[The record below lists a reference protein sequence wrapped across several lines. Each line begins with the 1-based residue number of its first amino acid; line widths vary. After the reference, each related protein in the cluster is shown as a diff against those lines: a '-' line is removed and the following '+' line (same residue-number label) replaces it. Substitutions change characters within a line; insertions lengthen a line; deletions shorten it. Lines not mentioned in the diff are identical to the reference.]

1 MSYIPAN
8 PHFAIVNCKIGDLN
22 LTPIPPNSL
31 ESFTYE
37 RDTNQGAG
45 NKFTIVVHDETAI
58 VMESYLAE
66 TAFKAMNAEGY
77 EFEGG
82 LTNVYKEG
90 SSGTTEGSGS
100 TSGSSSSSANQDI
113 NKKPNPESTLT
124 QHDPDRYNNR
134 NESSDEPK
142 AQLMS
147 ISSFDEIPTFYDSSV
162 TTPYIGT
169 YDARNSNDDLVIGR
183 DESNHAALRM
193 RNIQSNE
200 SAFSSSDMDTNLVTG
215 SSGVYVTENTSPIYG
230 NTSREPVIPNIIDDE
245 KLHYADPSTG
255 IRELFGFKVND
266 EVWMSEKAIAEFSD
280 GSDPNDPES

>member
-22 LTPIPPNSL
+22 LTPIPPDSL

-66 TAFKAMNAEGY
+66 TAFKAMNSEGY

-90 SSGTTEGSGS
+90 SVES
-100 TSGSSSSSANQDI
+100 QDI
-113 NKKPNPESTLT
+113 NKKPNPEKA
-124 QHDPDRYNNR
+124 
-134 NESSDEPK
+134 SDEVTVNTPTE
-142 AQLMS
+142 ANLMT
-147 ISSFDEIPTFYDSSV
+147 ISSFDEIPTFYQTPSEDTV
-162 TTPYIGT
+162 TTYSDG
-169 YDARNSNDDLVIGR
+169 NDELVIRR

-193 RNIQSNE
+193 RSVQDNE
-200 SAFSSSDMDTNLVTG
+200 SVFNTSEMETSLVTG
-215 SSGVYVTENTSPIYG
+215 SSGVYSTVNTSPIYG
-230 NTSREPVIPNIIDDE
+230 NTSREPVIPNIINDDE
-245 KLHYADPSTG
+245 LVYADPSTG
-255 IRELFGFKVND
+255 IRELDGFKLD
-266 EVWMSEKAIAEFSD
+266 DDVWMSEKAIAEFSD
-280 GSDPNDPES
+280 GSDPNDPEIS

>member
-22 LTPIPPNSL
+22 LTPIPPDSL

-90 SSGTTEGSGS
+90 SGGS
-100 TSGSSSSSANQDI
+100 TESSSSSVSSSNQDI
-113 NKKPNPESTLT
+113 NKKPNPESTIN
-124 QHDPDRYNNR
+124 QHDPDRYYNK
-134 NESSDEPK
+134 NESSNEPK

-147 ISSFDEIPTFYDSSV
+147 ISSFEEIPTFYSSSESEPLYGID
-162 TTPYIGT
+162 T
-169 YDARNSNDDLVIGR
+169 RSDDTDELVIRR
-183 DESNHAALRM
+183 DDSNHAALRM
-193 RNIQSNE
+193 RTIQNNE
-200 SAFSSSDMDTNLVTG
+200 SAFSTSNSETSTVSGTTG
-215 SSGVYVTENTSPIYG
+215 RYTTVNTSPIYG
-230 NTSREPVIPNIIDDE
+230 NTTREPVIPNKIDDS
-245 KLHYADPSTG
+245 KLVYADPADG
-255 IRELFGFKVND
+255 IHEIYGVKIPD
-266 EVWMSEKAIAEFSD
+266 DVWM
-280 GSDPNDPES
+280 DPVAALKEHSGGRGDS